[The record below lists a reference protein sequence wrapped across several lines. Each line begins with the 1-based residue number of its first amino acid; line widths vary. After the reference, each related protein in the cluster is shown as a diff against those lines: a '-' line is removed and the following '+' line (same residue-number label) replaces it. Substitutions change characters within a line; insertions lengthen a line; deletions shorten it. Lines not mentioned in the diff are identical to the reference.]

1 MSYINVSD
9 LTFAYEGSYDN
20 IFENVSFNIDTSWRL
35 GFIGRNGRGK
45 TTLLNILLG
54 KYEYSGSVT
63 MDCEAVY
70 FPYDVADKQ
79 RLTIDIMQDACPAAE
94 DWQLIRE
101 ASLLDVDAEVLYRPF
116 DTLSNGEQTKVLL
129 GALFA
134 GENRFL
140 LLDEPTNHLDSEARL
155 TVGRYLQRKKG
166 FILVSHDRT
175 LLDSCVDH
183 IISINRA
190 DIDIEQGNFSSWQE
204 NYDRRQQHELA
215 ENERLKKD
223 IKRLTAAAERAA
235 EWSDISERKKIGF
248 EPTKVEKSLTRR
260 AYEGAKAKK
269 AMARSK
275 AFEERT
281 MKAAEEKS
289 ALLKN
294 TEETAPL
301 KLSPLIYTKNV
312 LVYADKL
319 SLFYGDKEVCGNIS
333 FELRQGERLAV
344 TGRNGCGK
352 STLLKLI
359 CGENI
364 RHEGCISVG
373 SGLKI
378 SRVEQST
385 DGLCGDLRGYARQ
398 YDIDESLFK
407 AILRKLGFER
417 VQFEKDISEFSG
429 GQKKKV
435 LIARSLCERAHLYI
449 WDEPLNFIDIISR
462 IQIEELLKEH
472 RAAMMFVEHDTTF
485 REKIADKEIIL
496 N

>member
-1 MSYINVSD
+1 MSYINVKD

-20 IFENVSFNIDTSWRL
+20 IFENVSFCIDTSWRL

-54 KYEYSGSVT
+54 KYEYSGTVT
-63 MDCEAVY
+63 MDCEPVY
-70 FPYDVADKQ
+70 FPYEVADRSQ
-79 RLTIDIMQDACPAAE
+79 LTIEVMQSACPEAE
-94 DWQLIRE
+94 DWELIRE
-101 ASLLDVDAEVLYRPF
+101 ASLLEVDTEALYRPF
-116 DTLSNGEQTKVLL
+116 DTLSGGEQNKVLL

-155 TVGRYLQRKKG
+155 TVGSYLQKKKG
-166 FILVSHDRT
+166 FILVSHDRK

-183 IISINRA
+183 IISVNRA
-190 DIDIEQGNFSSWQE
+190 DIDVEQGNFSSWQE
-204 NYDRRQQHELA
+204 NFMRKQQHEQA

-223 IKRLTAAAERAA
+223 IKRLTAAAERTA
-235 EWSDISERKKIGF
+235 EWADISEKKKIGF
-248 EPTKVEKSLTRR
+248 DPSKTEKSISRR
-260 AYEGAKAKK
+260 SYEGAKSKK
-269 AMARSK
+269 AMSRAK

-281 MKAAEEKS
+281 LKAAEEKS
-289 ALLKN
+289 SLLKN
-294 TEETAPL
+294 TEESAPL
-301 KLSPLIYTKNV
+301 KLSPLIYHKNL
-312 LVYADKL
+312 LVSAEKL
-319 SLFYGDKEVCGNIS
+319 SLFYGDKAVCGNIS
-333 FELRQGERLAV
+333 FELCRGERLAV

-359 CGENI
+359 CGEDI
-364 RHEGCISVG
+364 RCEGRINVG

-385 DGLCGDLRGYARQ
+385 DGLRGSLSGYAAE
-398 YDIDESLFK
+398 YGIDESLFK

-417 VQFEKDISEFSG
+417 VQFEKDMGEFSG

-462 IQIEELLKEH
+462 IQIETLLNEYN
-472 RAAMMFVEHDTTF
+472 AAMIFVEHDDTF
-485 REKIADKEIIL
+485 REKIADKTL
-496 N
+496 LLG